1 MPLVWSK
8 VIVVNWGV
16 TMDRFGRRGLVFVSL
31 LMAALVSH
39 PVDSAAAYREASIA
53 HFEVS
58 TRTTKPP
65 VRPLQKK
72 LSEPIRYAYSPC
84 DGFTKSC
91 DVWHVVTT
99 TGKEWAVRDA
109 LPDEDM
115 GDIAVSPDGVLLAY
129 LHAKSERLMIRDLER
144 GTVRI
149 VPTPKSWKGWE
160 MSFGFSRNSRWLAV
174 DSIDHP
180 KSRAIRYDVKTAKV
194 LTLPRACCVIGIA
207 DAGTTFVAVHKDS
220 AKTTEASAVRPGRTV
235 KVQFPILPY
244 LMLSKTHV
252 SPDGRLL
259 AFDGEEYGAP
269 SRTVGTLDAKS
280 GQIVSRVTPDIDGL
294 REIES
299 FVYWY
304 DASRVLID
312 VETQDYGRRL
322 YLVNVRTGQAK
333 RVLLPKEAF
342 ELHSVTVSSHVEIA
356 K

>member
-1 MPLVWSK
+1 MGLRPPLLGATRQTCCNTRGLVLQQVCPSRTRTTPCTSNGLPGRSPLSHWVSVPPEVSERLLLAARSSCPGVDSIRAFRVPLGWSK

-31 LMAALVSH
+31 LMAALVWH
-39 PVDSAAAYREASIA
+39 PVDSAAAYREASIT

-252 SPDGRLL
+252 SPD
-259 AFDGEEYGAP
+259 
-269 SRTVGTLDAKS
+269 
-280 GQIVSRVTPDIDGL
+280 
-294 REIES
+294 
-299 FVYWY
+299 
-304 DASRVLID
+304 
-312 VETQDYGRRL
+312 
-322 YLVNVRTGQAK
+322 
-333 RVLLPKEAF
+333 
-342 ELHSVTVSSHVEIA
+342 
-356 K
+356 